1 MWYYF
6 LSFYDDCLPQVY
18 GPFMER
24 KTRDSEVEV
33 LQREDD
39 SVTVILVEVDPT
51 DAELSVKYPE

>member
-1 MWYYF
+1 
-6 LSFYDDCLPQVY
+6 
-18 GPFMER
+18 MER